1 MTLQHLGKVDWEK
14 LEASYDRNSGLKLC
28 GINFAVGVLEQIK
41 RLRSTAHD
49 YVCEVVNIK
58 VTKEDGT
65 EHRANG
71 SKMFLYKDNLYV
83 FPPSNPHSEE
93 KQFSLIKQY
102 HLKIQA
108 MFNKIKKE
116 IELSRKPL

>member
-1 MTLQHLGKVDWEK
+1 MALQHLGRVDWEK
-14 LEASYDRNSGLKLC
+14 LEASYDRNSGLKLF

-41 RLRSTAHD
+41 RLRSKAHD
-49 YVCEVVNIK
+49 YVCEVVNLI

-65 EHRANG
+65 EHRASG

-83 FPPSNPHSEE
+83 FPPSDPHSEE
-93 KQFSLIKQY
+93 KRILLIEQY

-116 IELSRKPL
+116 IELFKKA